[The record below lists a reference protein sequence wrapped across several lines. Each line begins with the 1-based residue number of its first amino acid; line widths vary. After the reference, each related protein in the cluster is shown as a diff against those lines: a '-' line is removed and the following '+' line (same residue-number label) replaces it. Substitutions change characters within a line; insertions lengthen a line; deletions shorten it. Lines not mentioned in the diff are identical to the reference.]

1 MPLNFVCCFHG
12 HLAIPEFP
20 VQLGG
25 FGTLHAAFLN
35 ESRTRGRVQGRVQ
48 EIRVRLLH
56 LLSERPFCLNPQV
69 EVFPLWGEGTILGKQ
84 CPSGDLF
91 MTDFQIILSTCAHRE
106 QAERIAHRL
115 LELHLA
121 ACINILPGVQSIYRW
136 QGGIESAAE
145 VLLLIKTRAALI
157 REVQSTIAGLHSY
170 EVPEFLVL
178 SVSGGSE
185 TYLDW
190 LDASLR

>member
-1 MPLNFVCCFHG
+1 MRLSLMKAADAVVASAAYRKF
-12 HLAIPEFP
+12 
-20 VQLGG
+20 G
-25 FGTLHAAFLN
+25 FA
-35 ESRTRGRVQGRVQ
+35 
-48 EIRVRLLH
+48 LLY
-56 LLSERPFCLNPQV
+56 LLSERRFCLILPT
-69 EVFPLWGEGTILGKQ
+69 EGTILGKHGR
-84 CPSGDLF
+84 SR
-91 MTDFQIILSTCAHRE
+91 MTDFQIILSTCADRE

-136 QGGIESAAE
+136 QGSIETAAE

-185 TYLDW
+185 PYLDW